1 LGEIGLGST
10 ELVEEIKVI
19 QGTLVK
25 KIVEK
30 RLREFKHA
38 DWFGEL
44 CYCILT
50 ANSTARKALEVQE
63 KIGKGFFTLSLPQL
77 QRFLKKIGYRF
88 PNKRAEYIV
97 AARKHAKNLRKKILG
112 CRGSR
117 KAREWL
123 VENIRG
129 LGWKEASHFLRNVGY
144 ENIAIIDRHVLNV
157 LKEHK
162 VINRIPKNLNEGKY
176 LEMEKTLE
184 RVAEKLGMPLGE
196 LDLYLW
202 FKETESVLK

>member
-1 LGEIGLGST
+1 MGEIGLGST